1 MTKILILGKQGQVA
15 WELQVTLATLGNVTV
30 LGSQELDLANPDRIR
45 DRVRQIQPDII
56 VNAAAYTAV
65 DKAENEPDLCMSIN
79 ATAPGI
85 LAELAREFQA
95 LLVHYSTDYVFD
107 GTKTSPYLETDPTNP
122 LSVYGASKLA
132 GERAIIQVDCPHLIL
147 RTTWVYGNRG
157 KNFLLTILRLAAE
170 RTELKIIA
178 DQFGAP
184 TWSRAIAE
192 ATAQILAQCHRDSR
206 SVMPKA
212 RLRQRV
218 GEASRREASA
228 CAERLRQLSSIRGI
242 YNLSA
247 AGKTSWHGF
256 ASEIVTQYRSQSPD
270 RHLAV
275 QNIIPIP
282 TSEYPTPAQRPANSI
297 LDNRKISTDFGV
309 QMPEWHLSLSQLLAR
324 WQQI

>member
-206 SVMPKA
+206 SEQ
-212 RLRQRV
+212 LSQR
-218 GEASRREASA
+218 
-228 CAERLRQLSSIRGI
+228 SSIRGI

>member
-1 MTKILILGKQGQVA
+1 MTEILILGKQGQVA

-45 DRVRQIQPDII
+45 ELVRQIRPDII

-65 DKAENEPDLCMSIN
+65 DKAESEPDLCMSIN
-79 ATAPGI
+79 ATAPGV

-95 LLVHYSTDYVFD
+95 LLIHYSTDYVFD
-107 GTKTSPYLETDPTNP
+107 GTKISPYLETDPTNP

-132 GERAIIQVDCPHLIL
+132 GERAIIEVDCPHLIL

-170 RTELKIIA
+170 KPELKIIA
-178 DQFGAP
+178 DQMGAP
-184 TWSRAIAE
+184 TWSRAIAIS
-192 ATAQILAQCHRDSR
+192 TAQIVAQCHRDSR
-206 SVMPKA
+206 SE
-212 RLRQRV
+212 RLRQR
-218 GEASRREASA
+218 
-228 CAERLRQLSSIRGI
+228 SSIRGV

-256 ASEIVTQYRSQSPD
+256 ASEIVSQYRSQYPD
-270 RHLAV
+270 RQLAV

-282 TSEYPTPAQRPANSI
+282 TSEYPTPAKRPANSI
-297 LDNRKISTDFGV
+297 LDNSKILADFGV
-309 QMPEWHLSLSQLLAR
+309 QLPDWQLSLSQLLAR